1 MAKNIYIVS
10 TLIFNYF
17 TVVFKGGKHMEL
29 KNIVIRILFLTLIL
43 ALLLW
48 FPIPKVRSSS
58 EVGNLI
64 YWLLVAFLDTLVLSY
79 MIVNSKWS
87 GWKLVLAT
95 FAVFYGIMTFL
106 SQIET
111 IVFLTYFEE
120 IIPPEMIPKL
130 FVEGFIVA
138 AVFSPIAVIVHG
150 KMRESLQKPTK
161 EFSLP
166 LKVWTWKLLLI
177 GIVYMLIYIAFG
189 ALVFKPLAGK
199 AFDEYYANLQ
209 LPAWILPFQIL
220 RGIVWGILAI
230 PIVKMIDDW
239 KKTRLAVALL
249 YSLLMASLLL
259 VPNPY
264 MPDVI
269 RRAHFV
275 EILLSNFLF
284 GWLVVTIFHW
294 RYER

>member
-1 MAKNIYIVS
+1 MN
-10 TLIFNYF
+10 LRNFL
-17 TVVFKGGKHMEL
+17 L
-29 KNIVIRILFLTLIL
+29 KVISLALIL
-43 ALLLW
+43 ALLYWL
-48 FPIPKVRSSS
+48 PIPGIRASS
-58 EVGNLI
+58 EAGNLI
-64 YWLLVAFLDTLVLSY
+64 YWFLVAFLDILVLSY

-87 GWKLVLAT
+87 GWKLILAT
-95 FAVFYGIMTFL
+95 FVVFYGITTFL

-120 IIPPEMIPKL
+120 IIPPEIIPKL

-138 AVFSPIAVIVHG
+138 AVFSPIAVTLHG
-150 KMRESLQKPTK
+150 KMEESPQEYTK

-166 LKVWTWKLLLI
+166 LKTWIWKLLLI
-177 GIVYMLIYIAFG
+177 GIVYMFIYIVFG

-220 RGIVWGILAI
+220 RGIVWGLLAI
-230 PIVKMIDDW
+230 PILKMIDDW
-239 KKTRLAVALL
+239 KKARLAVALL
-249 YSLLMASLLL
+249 YSVLMASLLL

>member
-1 MAKNIYIVS
+1 MN
-10 TLIFNYF
+10 LRNFL
-17 TVVFKGGKHMEL
+17 L
-29 KNIVIRILFLTLIL
+29 KVISLALIL
-43 ALLLW
+43 ALLYWL
-48 FPIPKVRSSS
+48 PIPGIRASS
-58 EVGNLI
+58 EAGNLI
-64 YWLLVAFLDTLVLSY
+64 YWFLVAFLDILVLSY

-95 FAVFYGIMTFL
+95 FAVFYGVTTFL

-120 IIPPEMIPKL
+120 IIPAEMIPKL

-138 AVFSPIAVIVHG
+138 AVFSPIAVILHG
-150 KMRESLQKPTK
+150 KMEESPQEYTK

-166 LKVWTWKLLLI
+166 LKAWIWKLLLI
-177 GIVYMLIYIAFG
+177 GIVYMFIYIAFG

-220 RGIVWGILAI
+220 RGIVWGLLAI
-230 PIVKMIDDW
+230 PILKMIDDW
-239 KKTRLAVALL
+239 KKARLAVALL
-249 YSLLMASLLL
+249 YSVLMASLLL

>member
-1 MAKNIYIVS
+1 MN
-10 TLIFNYF
+10 LQNFL
-17 TVVFKGGKHMEL
+17 L
-29 KNIVIRILFLTLIL
+29 KSISL
-43 ALLLW
+43 ALLLALLYW
-48 FPIPKVRSSS
+48 LPIPEIRASS

-64 YWLLVAFLDTLVLSY
+64 YWLPVAFLDALVLSC
-79 MIVNSKWS
+79 MIVNSRWG

-95 FAVFYGIMTFL
+95 FAVFYGVTTFL
-106 SQIET
+106 TQVET
-111 IVFLTYFEE
+111 VVFLTYFEE
-120 IIPPEMIPKL
+120 MVPTEMIPKL

-138 AVFSPIAVIVHG
+138 AVFSPIAVALHN
-150 KMRESLQKPTK
+150 KMQETSQEHVK

-166 LKVWTWKLLLI
+166 LKTWIWKLLLI
-177 GIVYMLIYIAFG
+177 GLVYMFIYIVFG
-189 ALVFKPLAGK
+189 ALVFKPLAGE

-209 LPAWILPFQIL
+209 MPTWVLPFQIL
-220 RGIVWGILAI
+220 RGIVWGLLAI

-239 KKTRLAVALL
+239 KKARLAVALL
-249 YSLLMASLLL
+249 YSVLMASLLL